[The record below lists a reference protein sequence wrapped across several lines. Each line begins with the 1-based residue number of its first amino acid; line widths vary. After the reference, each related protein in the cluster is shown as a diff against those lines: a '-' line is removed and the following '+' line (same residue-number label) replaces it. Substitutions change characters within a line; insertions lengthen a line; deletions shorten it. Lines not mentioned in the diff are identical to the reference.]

1 MNTPHSSQKVSLNQQ
16 GAVVVLMAFL
26 LFVLLGITAFAI
38 DFGYRHVV
46 RNELQNASDAA
57 ALAAARDLGRVYES
71 LSPDA
76 QRFYVCEASDQSR
89 IKTVAINSGQENY
102 AGDVKELK
110 IYESDIQIGVWDK
123 ESKTFTESSAQPD
136 AVKVI
141 ARRQST
147 NGNEN
152 GPIQTFFAPI
162 FGIPTLE
169 VNALATAA
177 LSPLSTIEEG
187 GLPIPVA
194 ISEQWFDPANWAT
207 EEKGYCDQTIK
218 FYPTGGLSGCAG
230 WNIYQEKDNGSA
242 SASDLKKLIS
252 MSNPWC
258 DPAGANYNKDYCF
271 KDYDPDFKSP
281 AINGSGNDSFT
292 FTGGVAETALPYF
305 EALYNANKDSDGNWE
320 VTVPV
325 YQSESCQDNPS
336 GQIPII
342 GFASAV
348 ITGIELTPN
357 KTIQAKVI
365 CELTEPGRGGG
376 SPFGTNGSVPGLVE

>member
-1 MNTPHSSQKVSLNQQ
+1 MKIPGRIQRLLHKEQ
-16 GAVVVLMAFL
+16 GAVIVLIALL
-26 LFVLLGITAFAI
+26 LFVLLGVTAFAI

-46 RNELQNASDAA
+46 RNELQNAADAA
-57 ALAAARDLGRVYES
+57 ALAAARELGEIYGTLTYTEQQTYVADPS
-71 LSPDA
+71 TIIPIA
-76 QRFYVCEASDQSR
+76 QEA
-89 IKTVAINSGQENY
+89 ALLNY
-102 AGDVKELK
+102 AGDVGSLALNA
-110 IYESDIQIGVWDK
+110 SDVIIGDWD
-123 ESKTFTESSAQPD
+123 FAQDPSAADPLTPTLNQPD
-136 AVKVI
+136 AVRVI
-141 ARRQST
+141 IRRD
-147 NGNEN
+147 GDAN

-169 VNALATAA
+169 VKALATAA

-187 GLPIPVA
+187 GLPIPVG
-194 ISEQWFDPANWAT
+194 ISEEWFDPANWAA

-230 WNIYQEKDNGSA
+230 WNIYQVKDKGSA
-242 SASDLKKLIS
+242 SASDLKKVIS
-252 MSNPWC
+252 WSNPWC
-258 DPAGANYNKDYCF
+258 DPAGENYNKDYCF

-281 AINGSGNDSFT
+281 AINGGGNDSFT

-305 EALYNANKDSDGNWE
+305 EALYNANKDSDGNWG

-325 YQSESCQDNPS
+325 YESDSCQDNPS

-365 CELTEPGRGGG
+365 CELTEPGRGSGG
-376 SPFGTNGSVPGLVE
+376 NFGTNGSVPGLVE